1 MCDLNAYEEG
11 LAIDLEL
18 AESRIEE
25 LEAKN
30 QETFQMYVDANEARI
45 DAEAKLVTCEKYRD
59 AYAECDRIGTQ
70 AMRELEAKLAKLTR
84 AADRVHDSYWN
95 STDGIIVGMYD
106 LGEAL
111 RDARATLAELKGKSD
126 E

>member
-1 MCDLNAYEEG
+1 MAKW
-11 LAIDLEL
+11 
-18 AESRIEE
+18 AEIKCNR
-25 LEAKN
+25 
-30 QETFQMYVDANEARI
+30 
-45 DAEAKLVTCEKYRD
+45 CE
-59 AYAECDRIGTQ
+59 
-70 AMRELEAKLAKLTR
+70 ELEAKLAKLTR

-111 RDARATLAELKGKSD
+111 RDARTTLAELTGGKD

>member
-1 MCDLNAYEEG
+1 MCDLNAYEES
-11 LAIDLEL
+11 LAIDLAL
-18 AESRIEE
+18 AESRIKE

>member
-1 MCDLNAYEEG
+1 M
-11 LAIDLEL
+11 
-18 AESRIEE
+18 
-25 LEAKN
+25 AKWGEVKCN
-30 QETFQMYVDANEARI
+30 R
-45 DAEAKLVTCEKYRD
+45 CE
-59 AYAECDRIGTQ
+59 
-70 AMRELEAKLAKLTR
+70 ELEAKLAKLTR

>member
-70 AMRELEAKLAKLTR
+70 AVRDLEAKLSKC
-84 AADRVHDSYWN
+84 
-95 STDGIIVGMYD
+95 
-106 LGEAL
+106 EAL
-111 RDARATLAELKGKSD
+111 LAKAVECVAWCAIYEESEFAHATLAELTGKAD